1 MTKFGQRVEA
11 FSMIFAGDVN
21 IPEVAKNNTIAVE
34 LKHAVD
40 KFEHSHGTILELNT
54 L

>member
-1 MTKFGQRVEA
+1 
-11 FSMIFAGDVN
+11 MIFAGDVN

-34 LKHAVD
+34 LKYAVD
-40 KFEHSHGTILELNT
+40 NFENSHGKVLELNT